1 MASKKDDRIIREAM
15 QQMGIHMDV
24 VKRRSGKTSGHKVY
38 EPIMGRTTDRNR
50 DYLTEGDRTRTNQHG
65 EWYLGHLSFSS
76 TPSRE
81 QTVEMRRNQIRDHII
96 ERARPYNGPRLP
108 SVKIEED
115 TRQLYTVILEV
126 AKEMPKHI
134 LAHSR
139 EEAATIAE
147 ANLLRLIAKEK
158 LAVEDILKIQWSQVR
173 ETPLTKEIK
182 VDAE

>member
-50 DYLTEGDRTRTNQHG
+50 DYLTEGDRTRTNEHG

-96 ERARPYNGPRLP
+96 ERARPYNGPRLQ
-108 SVKIEED
+108 SVEPEKD
-115 TRQLYTVILEV
+115 TRQLYTVTLEV
-126 AKEMPKHI
+126 LKEMTKEI
-134 LAHSR
+134 KAHS
-139 EEAATIAE
+139 EQEALEIAE
-147 ANLLRLIAKEK
+147 DKLLNLIAKER
-158 LAVEDILKIQWSQVR
+158 LAVEDIIRPITKVAP
-173 ETPLTKEIK
+173 TPLQKEIK